1 MKSVSWRIKHTSTTT
16 KDYFPSFLFNVSLQT
31 DCQEQ
36 LKLFNEFK
44 KDTFSH
50 IIYKIGT
57 GVSLRTWRLEE
68 EFAHVMMCTFLHS
81 TDLFSP
87 YDKTTRVV
95 IILGFWS
102 SLVLLCRMTTPNSSL
117 IQFSRIDLLVI
128 HLINHVSDPSC
139 SWRRPV
145 ILFRLWSIAL
155 FKKSSQEESEST
167 VKWEF
172 LKKKKESMTI
182 KSLKHF

>member
-1 MKSVSWRIKHTSTTT
+1 MKSVSWRIKRTSTTT

-44 KDTFSH
+44 KGPFSH

-57 GVSLRTWRLEE
+57 GVSLRTCRLEE

-102 SLVLLCRMTTPNSSL
+102 SLVLLCRMTTPNSVQQNWFTSYSL
-117 IQFSRIDLLVI
+117 NKSRIWSFLL
-128 HLINHVSDPSC
+128 
-139 SWRRPV
+139 
-145 ILFRLWSIAL
+145 
-155 FKKSSQEESEST
+155 
-167 VKWEF
+167 
-172 LKKKKESMTI
+172 LKKTRYFVPIVVDCFVQKVKPRRIWVHGKMRIPKEKKRRAWQ
-182 KSLKHF
+182 LKV